1 MGSLVQ
7 KIIGS
12 DKNVIQKL
20 LTTESEWNPKVAL
33 TRAIVSILPDNWLFA
48 VKKFYYPLLMRY
60 AGDTGES
67 DVLIVDHLVSPGDH
81 VLDVGASIGGYTKH
95 LSDLVGP
102 SGCVYSFEPLPP
114 TFDLLS
120 LCVKRV
126 GLRNVKLFN
135 YAISDTEGFAD
146 MVVPLYRW
154 GTECY
159 YDARIAPGS
168 EGSSLRRF
176 RVASRT
182 IDSFFASGSPKIS
195 FIKCDVNYHE
205 LQFVKGALNTIRDCK
220 PAMLVEVGT
229 NPDESVAWKV
239 LALLSED
246 DYEAYYFD
254 GATLRR
260 RIAGER
266 TQNWFLLCPPHLA
279 LLHERCPH
287 LVAI

>member
-1 MGSLVQ
+1 MPVPEWGSSCRREV
-7 KIIGS
+7 GS
-12 DKNVIQKL
+12 DRHLIQKL
-20 LTTESEWNPKVAL
+20 LATESEWNPKVAL
-33 TRAIVSILPDNWLFA
+33 TRALVSILPDQWLFT

-81 VLDVGASIGGYTKH
+81 VLDIGASIGGYTKH

-135 YAISDTEGFAD
+135 YAISDAEGFAD

-159 YDARIAPGS
+159 YDARIAAES

-176 RVASRT
+176 RVPLRT
-182 IDSFFASGSPKIS
+182 VDSLFANGSP
-195 FIKCDVNYHE
+195 
-205 LQFVKGALNTIRDCK
+205 
-220 PAMLVEVGT
+220 
-229 NPDESVAWKV
+229 
-239 LALLSED
+239 ED
-246 DYEAYYFD
+246 IF
-254 GATLRR
+254 
-260 RIAGER
+260 
-266 TQNWFLLCPPHLA
+266 H
-279 LLHERCPH
+279 
-287 LVAI
+287 

>member
-1 MGSLVQ
+1 MLKRMGLDRNAV
-7 KIIGS
+7 K
-12 DKNVIQKL
+12 KL
-20 LTTESEWNPKVAL
+20 LVTESEWNPKVAL
-33 TRAIVSILPDNWLFA
+33 TRVIVSILPDKWLFT

-60 AGDTGES
+60 AGDVGES
-67 DVLIVDHLVSPGDH
+67 DVAIVDHLVSPGDH
-81 VLDVGASIGGYTKH
+81 VLDVGASIGEYTNR
-95 LSDLVGP
+95 LSALVGR

-120 LCVKRV
+120 ICVRRM

-135 YAISDTEGFAD
+135 YAISDTEGFAE

-154 GTECY
+154 GAECY

-168 EGSSLRRF
+168 EGGSLRRF
-176 RVASRT
+176 RVVSRT
-182 IDSFFASGSPKIS
+182 IDSFFPQGSPKIS

-205 LQFVKGALNTIRDCK
+205 LQFVNGALQTIQRFK

-239 LALLSED
+239 LAALSME

-254 GATLRR
+254 GASLRR
-260 RIAGER
+260 RISGQR
-266 TQNWFLLCPPHLA
+266 TQNWFFLRSSHLA

-287 LVAI
+287 LMAI

>member
-1 MGSLVQ
+1 VQ
-7 KIIGS
+7 KKVGL
-12 DKNVIQKL
+12 DRNVIQKL
-20 LTTESEWNPKVAL
+20 LATESEWNPKVAL
-33 TRAIVSILPDNWLFA
+33 TRAIVYVLPDNWLFSI
-48 VKKFYYPLLMRY
+48 KKFYYPLLMRY
-60 AGDTGES
+60 AGDIDES
-67 DVLIVDHLVSPGDH
+67 DALIVDHLVSLGDH
-81 VLDVGASIGGYTKH
+81 VLDVGASIGGYTKR

-120 LCVKRV
+120 RCIKRI

-135 YAISDTEGFAD
+135 YAISDSEGFAD

-159 YDARIAPGS
+159 YDARVSSGS

-182 IDSFFASGSPKIS
+182 IDSFFANGSPEIS

-205 LQFVKGALNTIRDCK
+205 LQFVKGALQTIRRCK

-229 NPDESVAWKV
+229 NPDESVAWKL
-239 LALLSED
+239 LAVLSEEQ
-246 DYEAYYFD
+246 YEAYYFD

-260 RIAGER
+260 HISGQR
-266 TQNWFLLCPPHLA
+266 TQNWFLLRPPHLA
-279 LLHERCPH
+279 LLRERCPH